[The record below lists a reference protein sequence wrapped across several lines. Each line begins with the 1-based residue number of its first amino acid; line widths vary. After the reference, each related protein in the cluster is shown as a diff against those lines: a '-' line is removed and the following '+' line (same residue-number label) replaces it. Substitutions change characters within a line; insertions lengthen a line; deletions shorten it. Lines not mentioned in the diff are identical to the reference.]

1 MGISNILLIVVSII
15 AIIVYSVQ
23 SARLLA
29 LKQKIKNNMS
39 TRKYQVIPIRKQN
52 DEAIILGYKVVCYV
66 NINESKGYSP
76 DNWRKIY
83 DSLLDHPLFKTRD
96 EAIIIG
102 LKYFIVKNYK
112 LYEEYFD
119 DSGVCNLVR

>member
-1 MGISNILLIVVSII
+1 METSSILLIAVSII

-39 TRKYQVIPIRKQN
+39 TGKYQIIPIRKQN
-52 DEAIILGYKVVCYV
+52 DEVIILGYKVVCYV
-66 NINESKGYSP
+66 NINKSEVYSP
-76 DNWRKIY
+76 DNWRKVY

>member
-39 TRKYQVIPIRKQN
+39 TGKYQIIPIRKQN
-52 DEAIILGYKVVCYV
+52 DEVIILGYKVVCYV
-66 NINESKGYSP
+66 NINKSEVYSP
-76 DNWRKIY
+76 DNWRKVY

>member
-1 MGISNILLIVVSII
+1 METSSILLIAVSII

-39 TRKYQVIPIRKQN
+39 TGKYQIIPMRKQN
-52 DEAIILGYKVVCYV
+52 DEVIILGYKVVCYV
-66 NINESKGYSP
+66 NINKSEVYSP
-76 DNWRKIY
+76 DNWRKVY

>member
-1 MGISNILLIVVSII
+1 
-15 AIIVYSVQ
+15 
-23 SARLLA
+23 
-29 LKQKIKNNMS
+29 MS
-39 TRKYQVIPIRKQN
+39 TGKYQIIPIRKKD
-52 DEAIILGYKVVCYV
+52 DEMIILGYKVLCYV
-66 NINESKGYSP
+66 NINKSEVYSP
-76 DNWRKIY
+76 DNWRKVY

>member
-1 MGISNILLIVVSII
+1 METSSILLIVVSII

-39 TRKYQVIPIRKQN
+39 TGKYQIIPIRKQN
-52 DEAIILGYKVVCYV
+52 DEVIILGYKVVCYV
-66 NINESKGYSP
+66 NINKSEVYSP
-76 DNWRKIY
+76 DNWRKVY

>member
-1 MGISNILLIVVSII
+1 METSSILLIAVSII
-15 AIIVYSVQ
+15 AIIIYSVQ

-39 TRKYQVIPIRKQN
+39 TGKYQIISIRKQN

-66 NINESKGYSP
+66 NINKSEVYSP
-76 DNWRKIY
+76 DNWRKVY

>member
-29 LKQKIKNNMS
+29 LKQKIKNNMG
-39 TRKYQVIPIRKQN
+39 TGKYQIIPIRKQN

-66 NINESKGYSP
+66 NINKSEVYSP
-76 DNWRKIY
+76 DNWRKVY
-83 DSLLDHPLFKTRD
+83 DSLLDHSLFKTRD

>member
-23 SARLLA
+23 SAKLLA

-39 TRKYQVIPIRKQN
+39 TGKYQIIPIRKQN
-52 DEAIILGYKVVCYV
+52 DEAIILGYKVICYV
-66 NINESKGYSP
+66 NINKSEVYSP
-76 DNWRKIY
+76 DNWRKVY